1 RLDLRQPLLRQQL
14 GERAMNEANPLL
26 QLHLFTFG
34 RSLERATEVVE
45 DGDELLHEPLVR
57 PLREGCLLTR
67 VSLAE
72 VVELRCEPLQAVEQ
86 LVAISLERVDVDALL
101 VRPGRTRGE
110 PPGPPH
116 PPPPPPFAG
125 GRVPGGKDGLLPGG
139 CPGHAL

>member
-34 RSLERATEVVE
+34 RSLECATEVVE
-45 DGDELLHEPLVR
+45 DGDELLHEPLVG

-101 VRPGRTRGE
+101 VRPGRTRGNLPV
-110 PPGPPH
+110 PPNPLH
-116 PPPPPPFAG
+116 RSAFAD
-125 GRVPGGKDGLLPGG
+125 GRLRGRIDVLLRGV
-139 CPGHAL
+139 